1 MSGTAAARRNRTRS
15 AAGTF
20 SGHRQRSRRI
30 CHQKCGCRLSPTT
43 SGSSTR
49 GARAIA
55 RRRANPN
62 LTLINPMLTPNGEDT
77 HLSLT
82 SLMSQS
88 PQRVVS
94 RACPMSVGVCHVL
107 CETTHGAAHG
117 VGTVTLEI
125 RAASEFSYRSTVFS
139 VILRSY

>member
-1 MSGTAAARRNRTRS
+1 
-15 AAGTF
+15 
-20 SGHRQRSRRI
+20 
-30 CHQKCGCRLSPTT
+30 
-43 SGSSTR
+43 
-49 GARAIA
+49 
-55 RRRANPN
+55 
-62 LTLINPMLTPNGEDT
+62 MLTPNGEDT